1 MSWAVT
7 FPALEP
13 LVKPAISTIEDKQGI
28 CSHKVGDA
36 GLEKVARRYAR
47 DSAYVH
53 GTMFGQ
59 SQKIFDLS
67 QNRTWFDPKSMTRRT
82 ISCTTSVSTTRRP
95 VPRTLTWR
103 SVFPASSF
111 HRERFAIHYQLQDP
125 LGQQAKLTSDSHPY
139 PNQSERALS
148 RPRLLF
154 VSLAGPPSCPNL
166 DVHSTFARSCSEARQ
181 RAEKE
186 VRGSRHR
193 REGR

>member
-67 QNRTWFDPKSMTRRT
+67 QNLNMVRSQKHDEAHAFLHYISLNNSTAGPKNTYMEER
-82 ISCTTSVSTTRRP
+82 I
-95 VPRTLTWR
+95 PRL
-103 SVFPASSF
+103 VFFTESG
-111 HRERFAIHYQLQDP
+111 FAIHYQLQDP
-125 LGQQAKLTSDSHPY
+125 LVQQAKLTSDSI
-139 PNQSERALS
+139 
-148 RPRLLF
+148 RLPIKAKQPCL
-154 VSLAGPPSCPNL
+154 VPDYYL
-166 DVHSTFARSCSEARQ
+166 
-181 RAEKE
+181 
-186 VRGSRHR
+186 
-193 REGR
+193 